1 MARQVRLTDYP
12 DGQPARSFW
21 AFFNDD
27 LPPLGDNEIKLRID
41 WVSVD
46 PGMSG
51 WITNKPSYMPPVKL
65 GAVMRAFGVGEVV
78 ESRSERFQLGD
89 WVTGFLGLQTEAV
102 VSHKAVRK
110 IDTTSK
116 PPQLFLSGL
125 GMTGYT
131 AYFGMMDIGFPQE
144 NDTVVVSAASGAV
157 GGIAAQLAKQAGARV
172 IGIAG
177 GPVKCAYLTYELGLD
192 AAIDYKAGN
201 VGEALNA
208 AAPSGI
214 DLYFDNVGGE
224 ILDAV
229 LDRMNYRGR
238 IVVCGSIS
246 QYADFSA
253 ARGPANYMRVVTH
266 SLKMQGFTMR
276 DYMHRVPE
284 ALEVLAKGYADG
296 SLKFREHILEGLE
309 TFPDAYEMLF
319 DGRNHGKLLM
329 DLRGDH

>member
-1 MARQVRLTDYP
+1 MVRQIRLTDYP
-12 DGQPARSFW
+12 EGRAARLFW
-21 AFFNDD
+21 AHSNND
-27 LPPLGDNEIKLRID
+27 LTPLNETEIKVRID

-51 WITNKPSYMPPVKL
+51 WITNKPSYMPPVKP
-65 GAVMRAFGVGEVV
+65 GDVMRAFGVGEVV
-78 ESRSERFQLGD
+78 ESQSERIQVGA
-89 WVTGFLGLQTEAV
+89 WVTGFLGLQTAAV
-102 VSHKAVRK
+102 FSDKAVRK
-110 IDTTSK
+110 IDIRK
-116 PPQLFLSGL
+116 VPPQLFLSGL

-131 AYFGMMDIGFPQE
+131 AYFGMMDIGRPQE

-177 GPVKCAYLTYELGLD
+177 GPVKCAYLTDELGLD

-201 VGEALNA
+201 IGEALDA
-208 AAPSGI
+208 AAASGI

-229 LDRMNYRGR
+229 LDRMSYRGR

-284 ALEVLAKGYADG
+284 ALEVLAQGYADG

-319 DGRNHGKLLM
+319 DGRNHGKLLI